1 MRYVIIGSG
10 PAGILGAEALRRHD
24 IGSDVFVIGDEPEP
38 PYSRMAIPYLLR
50 DRIKENGT
58 YLRKSGNYFEN
69 KNIQLI
75 QSRVMSISPEHKTIA
90 LASGKHFSYDRLL
103 IATGSTPVSPPIK
116 GVDQL
121 GVHHCWTL
129 EDARHIAQRAKPNSK
144 VVLMGAGFIGC
155 IILEALASRGV
166 DLTVVERENR
176 MVPRMMNEVSGNLI
190 KNWCEDRGVRVLT
203 GTQVIEISDT
213 KPLEVCLADGESL
226 IADLVITATGVKPN
240 ISFLKGSGIETDHG
254 ILVDDRL
261 NTGMSDIY
269 AAGDVCQGRDFSTGD
284 YTIQAIQPTAVEH
297 GNVAAA
303 NMVESSELVHRGCL
317 NMNILDTMGLISTSF
332 GLWDGVRGGESVELT
347 DRERYR
353 YIDLEFEDD
362 VLVGAN
368 ALGLTE
374 HIGVIRGL
382 IQSKLR
388 LGNWKERLLRNP
400 LELMEAYVAVA
411 HGLDHGPK

>member
-1 MRYVIIGSG
+1 MRHVIIGSG
-10 PAGILGAEALRRHD
+10 PAGVLGAEALRRYD
-24 IGSDVFVIGDEPEP
+24 AESEVVIISDEPEP

-50 DRIKENGT
+50 DRIKEDGT
-58 YLRKSGNYFEN
+58 YLRKSENYFED
-69 KNIQLI
+69 KNIEII
-75 QSRVMSISPEHKTIA
+75 QSRVMSVSPSHKTIE
-90 LASGKHFSYDRLL
+90 LTSEKFFSYDRLL
-103 IATGSTPVSPPIK
+103 IATGSTPVSPPIE

-190 KNWCEDRGVRVLT
+190 KNWCEGRGVRVLT
-203 GTQVIEISDT
+203 GTQVVGISDT
-213 KPLEVCLADGESL
+213 QPLEVCLADGQNL

-240 ISFLKGSGIETDHG
+240 NSFLEGSGIEIDHG
-254 ILVDDRL
+254 ILVDDHL
-261 NTGMSDIY
+261 KTGISDVY
-269 AAGDVCQGRDFSTGD
+269 AAGDVCQGRDFSTGG
-284 YTIQAIQPTAVEH
+284 YSVQAIQPTAVEH

-303 NMVESSELVHRGCL
+303 NMVESSEVVHRGCL

-332 GLWDGVRGGESVELT
+332 GLWEGVKGGESVELS
-347 DRERYR
+347 DPKRYR
-353 YIDLEFEDD
+353 YIDLQFDND

-388 LGNWKERLLRNP
+388 LGNWKERLLKNP

-411 HGLDHGPK
+411 HGLDNGHK